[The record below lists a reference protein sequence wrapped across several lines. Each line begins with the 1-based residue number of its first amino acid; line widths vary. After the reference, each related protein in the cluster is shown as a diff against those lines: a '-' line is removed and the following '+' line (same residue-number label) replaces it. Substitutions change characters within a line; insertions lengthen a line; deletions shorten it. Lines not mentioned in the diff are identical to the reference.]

1 MKAVG
6 GILCVCAVIWLCF
19 ICFLR
24 KQIAL
29 AIQLIRESASA
40 LLHMPL
46 LCFLPLL
53 QIVCYGGFTCI
64 WMIYCLYLVTS
75 GEKVVETDSLSGL
88 TYISYEYSTTSK
100 YAILFMFFAWLWSIA
115 WLESIGQIT
124 AAHAVITWYFAPCRY
139 EISSLQLLSSFLM
152 TLRYHMGTA
161 AFGSF
166 LLAMVRFWRMVL
178 EYVKYHLTRSYHRA
192 AANTAMRGV
201 PGRSCL
207 QCPGNFLMQFTFCC
221 LTCLLSFFEKC
232 VQFLNKQAYVQVA
245 IFGTSFV
252 TSAFNGF
259 YLIVRNLGRLAAVNM
274 VGDFVVFIGKLSI
287 SLSTAVIGYLYM
299 SVYLR
304 DQLNGFILPT
314 LLIGFLA
321 YMTATMFLNVLS
333 ATADALLQACIL
345 DEQYDIISSI
355 EAAKSAKKAKE
366 SVTVK
371 SEESNDA
378 DIELNDVNVEEE
390 VVAEADTAEEIE
402 KVTERRTLRTL
413 IIHQAKEWKLLSAS
427 NYHETEAELEE
438 QEEMI
443 AFNYHE
449 TNNSSNSP
457 SRFGSRF
464 SRNSNSSQ
472 SQEAYSVLTAG
483 ISRGSP
489 IDEEGK
495 DNISSSYSQP
505 SESNAP
511 RKKGNLLS
519 SPPAKPPRPVPSLRN
534 NDQST
539 NNVLDNTSKDGRK
552 AEVTTASDKNPFSPG
567 SRTNRYAVRSG
578 NGSAMNT
585 TKSVA
590 LTVDTH
596 AAL

>member
-1 MKAVG
+1 M
-6 GILCVCAVIWLCF
+6 
-19 ICFLR
+19 
-24 KQIAL
+24 
-29 AIQLIRESASA
+29 
-40 LLHMPL
+40 
-46 LCFLPLL
+46 
-53 QIVCYGGFTCI
+53 
-64 WMIYCLYLVTS
+64 
-75 GEKVVETDSLSGL
+75 VETDSLTGF

-100 YAILFMFFAWLWSIA
+100 YAILFMFFAWLWSIG

-124 AAHAVITWYFAPCRY
+124 AGHAVITWYFAPCRY
-139 EISSLQLLSSFLM
+139 EITSYQLLSSFFM

-166 LLAMVRFWRMVL
+166 LLAVVRFWRMVL
-178 EYVKYHLTRSYHRA
+178 EYIKYHLTRSYHRA
-192 AANTAMRGV
+192 AANNGLAGSV

-207 QCPGNFLMQFTFCC
+207 QCPGNFAMQFTFCC
-221 LTCLLSFFEKC
+221 VTCLLAFFEKC
-232 VQFLNKQAYVQVA
+232 IQFLNKQAYIQVA
-245 IFGTSFV
+245 IFGTGFI

-345 DEQYDIISSI
+345 DEQYEIISSI
-355 EAAKSAKKAKE
+355 EAAKTAKIQKAAENGKSLE
-366 SVTVK
+366 KNVVSVNV
-371 SEESNDA
+371 DV
-378 DIELNDVNVEEE
+378 ELNDVNVEEKDVVVDE
-390 VVAEADTAEEIE
+390 VDDE
-402 KVTERRTLRTL
+402 KKEKELERRTLRAL

-449 TNNSSNSP
+449 TNSSRNSSK
-457 SRFGSRF
+457 FGSRF
-464 SRNSNSSQ
+464 SRNCNSSQ

-489 IDEEGK
+489 IDEESK
-495 DNISSSYSQP
+495 DVSSSYGYP
-505 SESNAP
+505 SVNNPPPKRAV
-511 RKKGNLLS
+511 
-519 SPPAKPPRPVPSLRN
+519 PPAKPPRAVPSLRKNEQTLN
-534 NDQST
+534 NANTNAPNAEDSMTSNHRNTNT
-539 NNVLDNTSKDGRK
+539 NNNNN
-552 AEVTTASDKNPFSPG
+552 NPFSPG
-567 SRTNRYAVRSG
+567 ARTNRYAVRGANAS
-578 NGSAMNT
+578 SSVSTTQSLIVSDTNT
-585 TKSVA
+585 N
-590 LTVDTH
+590 